1 MLVKFND
8 PGEFVEELKKDVE
21 LVDRR
26 LVRITG
32 LYRQV
37 MGPAVRDYS
46 VVATARVG
54 SDLYRLEKYIGQ
66 LWGLKAE
73 DDKLVLRKGEEVKD
87 QLDLACVELGLSVR
101 AGLLEDA
108 KEGR

>member
-1 MLVKFND
+1 MLVRFNE
-8 PGEFVEELKKDVE
+8 PSEFISELGKDVE

-37 MGPAVRDYS
+37 MGAVRDYS
-46 VVATARVG
+46 VVATAKVG
-54 SDLYRLEKYIGQ
+54 PDLYRLEKYVGQ

-73 DDKLVLRKGEEVKD
+73 ADKEVLRKGEEVKD
-87 QLDLACVELGLSVR
+87 QLDLACVELGLAVR
-101 AGLLEDA
+101 AGLLENA